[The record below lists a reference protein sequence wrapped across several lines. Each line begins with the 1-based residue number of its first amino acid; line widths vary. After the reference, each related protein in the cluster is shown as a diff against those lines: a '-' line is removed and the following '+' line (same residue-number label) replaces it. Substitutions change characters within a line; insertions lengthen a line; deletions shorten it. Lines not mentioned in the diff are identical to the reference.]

1 MNNTVDLQDLYP
13 EFIVY
18 WLFILI
24 GAAILYATWRRVKF
38 FVDPSA
44 DMPFGSSGVVL
55 KKLLGGTGF
64 RIYWY
69 VFGGLCFL
77 QDWQDLLQGFKSFF
91 LESSHSILL
100 TTAFTDNPNN
110 NLLTVTDAKS
120 QQTVYTPNNMNR
132 TVSRR
137 DPLLRTETYTYDNNG
152 NLATVLDRK

>member
-1 MNNTVDLQDLYP
+1 MNNTVNLQELYP

-44 DMPFGSSGVVL
+44 NMPFGTSGVVL

-69 VFGGLCFL
+69 VFGGLCFVSGIA
-77 QDWQDLLQGFKSFF
+77 GFIAGLRKLF
-91 LESSHSILL
+91 LD
-100 TTAFTDNPNN
+100 FP
-110 NLLTVTDAKS
+110 
-120 QQTVYTPNNMNR
+120 P
-132 TVSRR
+132 
-137 DPLLRTETYTYDNNG
+137 
-152 NLATVLDRK
+152 